1 MTRILVIILSVIAL
15 AACSRTLDA
24 RLVRV
29 NRLANENLADSAMQ
43 ALDSIDRASLDEYN
57 RHYYDLMTV
66 KTRDK
71 ADFQFYSDSLVLSA
85 MEYFKKNG
93 TDTVRAEA
101 FYYAGRVARMLGDSP
116 QALDYMQ
123 NALNCLD
130 DSHTRLKGK
139 ISSQM
144 GQIFL
149 NLYLFEQAKTRF
161 KDAVIYNRDSRDSLA
176 LFFNYTNLGENSY
189 WLQEYDSSLVY
200 YKLAL
205 DLTDFNSKCKGKRL
219 HILMHLAN
227 YYIDTNDTIN
237 AVSAYNEL
245 ERIATKQKKLNLI
258 KRLGLRIGAFLNDSE
273 ICGSIAVNLVNSQSV
288 YDKKDAYGVLFQLA
302 LKNNQPDKIH
312 EYAEKYI
319 EAIETINNNS
329 SKNAV
334 IHQNSLYN
342 YSLREKENAKL
353 KKSQSALTIGIL
365 ITVVVCVLL
374 LLILSTIHMR
384 AKKVKM
390 ELVLQKSRIEQL
402 KQKIENVTNGNIY
415 ENPLDKTSD
424 SLKEILKNEFD
435 NIISGVDESTRIP
448 VERILTSDVFMRI
461 KNALYTENCNLN
473 ESDWSELSDIV
484 NEEYHNF
491 RNKLY
496 LLNNKISAHEYRV
509 CLLIK
514 CGFSPNETSKLLNR
528 SKEAISSTRRRL
540 CYKCFLVKS
549 SPENFDKFIYS
560 L

>member
-15 AACSRTLDA
+15 AACSRTLDDK
-24 RLVRV
+24 LVRV
-29 NRLANENLADSAMQ
+29 NRLANENLADSAIQ

-71 ADFQFYSDSLVLSA
+71 ADFQFDSDSLVLSA

-139 ISSQM
+139 LSSQM

-161 KDAVIYNRDSRDSLA
+161 KDAVIYNRDSR
-176 LFFNYTNLGENSY
+176 
-189 WLQEYDSSLVY
+189 V
-200 YKLAL
+200 
-205 DLTDFNSKCKGKRL
+205 
-219 HILMHLAN
+219 
-227 YYIDTNDTIN
+227 
-237 AVSAYNEL
+237 
-245 ERIATKQKKLNLI
+245 
-258 KRLGLRIGAFLNDSE
+258 
-273 ICGSIAVNLVNSQSV
+273 
-288 YDKKDAYGVLFQLA
+288 
-302 LKNNQPDKIH
+302 
-312 EYAEKYI
+312 
-319 EAIETINNNS
+319 
-329 SKNAV
+329 
-334 IHQNSLYN
+334 
-342 YSLREKENAKL
+342 
-353 KKSQSALTIGIL
+353 
-365 ITVVVCVLL
+365 
-374 LLILSTIHMR
+374 
-384 AKKVKM
+384 
-390 ELVLQKSRIEQL
+390 
-402 KQKIENVTNGNIY
+402 
-415 ENPLDKTSD
+415 
-424 SLKEILKNEFD
+424 

-448 VERILTSDVFMRI
+448 VKRILTSDVFMRI
-461 KNALYTENCNLN
+461 KNALYTENYNLN

>member
-15 AACSRTLDA
+15 AACSRSLDD

-66 KTRDK
+66 KTCDK
-71 ADFQFYSDSLVLSA
+71 ADFQFDSDSLVLSA

-200 YKLAL
+200 YKQAL

-227 YYIDTNDTIN
+227 YYINTNDTIN

-273 ICGSIAVNLVNSQSV
+273 ICGSIAGNLVNSQSV

-461 KNALYTENCNLN
+461 KNALYTENYNLN

>member
-1 MTRILVIILSVIAL
+1 MTKILVIILSVIAL
-15 AACSRTLDA
+15 AACSRTLDDK
-24 RLVRV
+24 LVRV

-71 ADFQFYSDSLVLSA
+71 ADFQFDSDSLVLSA

-200 YKLAL
+200 YKQAL

-227 YYIDTNDTIN
+227 YYINTNDTIN

-273 ICGSIAVNLVNSQSV
+273 ICGSIAGNLVNSQSV

-342 YSLREKENAKL
+342 YSLREKGNAKL

-461 KNALYTENCNLN
+461 KNALYTENYNLN

>member
-71 ADFQFYSDSLVLSA
+71 ADFQFDSDSLVLSA

-200 YKLAL
+200 YKQAL

-227 YYIDTNDTIN
+227 YYINTNDTIN

-273 ICGSIAVNLVNSQSV
+273 ICGSIAGNLVNSQSV

-461 KNALYTENCNLN
+461 KNALYTENYNLN

>member
-1 MTRILVIILSVIAL
+1 
-15 AACSRTLDA
+15 
-24 RLVRV
+24 
-29 NRLANENLADSAMQ
+29 
-43 ALDSIDRASLDEYN
+43 
-57 RHYYDLMTV
+57 
-66 KTRDK
+66 
-71 ADFQFYSDSLVLSA
+71 
-85 MEYFKKNG
+85 
-93 TDTVRAEA
+93 
-101 FYYAGRVARMLGDSP
+101 MLGDSP

-200 YKLAL
+200 YKQAL

-227 YYIDTNDTIN
+227 YYINTNDTIN

-273 ICGSIAVNLVNSQSV
+273 ICGSIAGNLVNSQSV

-461 KNALYTENCNLN
+461 KNALYTENYNLN

>member
-15 AACSRTLDA
+15 AACSRTLDDK
-24 RLVRV
+24 LVRV

-71 ADFQFYSDSLVLSA
+71 ADFQFDSDSLVLSA

-200 YKLAL
+200 YKQAL

-227 YYIDTNDTIN
+227 YYINTNDTIN

-273 ICGSIAVNLVNSQSV
+273 ICGSIAGNLVNSQSV

-365 ITVVVCVLL
+365 ITVIVCVLL

-435 NIISGVDESTRIP
+435 NIISRVDESTRIP
-448 VERILTSDVFMRI
+448 VERILTSDVFIRI
-461 KNALYTENCNLN
+461 KNALYTENYNLN